1 MFIFRRLQAATDAT
15 IGILQKCDKLFYY
28 IVAALST
35 QNIIIITGSAFV
47 QRSVE
52 NDFLLT

>member
-1 MFIFRRLQAATDAT
+1 MFILRRLQVATDAT

-28 IVAALST
+28 FVAALST

-47 QRSVE
+47 QRSME
-52 NDFLLT
+52 NVFLLT

>member
-1 MFIFRRLQAATDAT
+1 MFIFRRLQAATNAT
-15 IGILQKCDKLFYY
+15 ICKLLKCNKLSYY

-47 QRSVE
+47 QRSME